1 MSDQLKISAEKRS
14 EFGKGAARR
23 IRRAHKI
30 PAVLYGH
37 GTDPVHVT
45 LPGHETLLALRH
57 SNAVLTL
64 DVDGDQHL
72 ALAKDVQRDPIK
84 RSIEH
89 VDLVIVRKGEK
100 VTVEVGVHVEGEAAP
115 ETVVTLEH
123 NTLTVEAEATHI
135 PESFTV
141 SVEGLAAGTQILA
154 GAVELP
160 EGVSLVTDAE
170 ALVVNVTQA
179 ISEEALEAE
188 LAEAEAEAGIEHEEP
203 EAEADASEESGEAAG
218 SDAADE
224 EKSEEA

>member
-64 DVDGDQHL
+64 DVEGDEHL

-84 RSIEH
+84 RSIDRKAD
-89 VDLVIVRKGEK
+89 DL
-100 VTVEVGVHVEGEAAP
+100 T
-115 ETVVTLEH
+115 
-123 NTLTVEAEATHI
+123 
-135 PESFTV
+135 
-141 SVEGLAAGTQILA
+141 
-154 GAVELP
+154 
-160 EGVSLVTDAE
+160 
-170 ALVVNVTQA
+170 
-179 ISEEALEAE
+179 
-188 LAEAEAEAGIEHEEP
+188 
-203 EAEADASEESGEAAG
+203 ASE
-218 SDAADE
+218 
-224 EKSEEA
+224 